1 MAGYASANG
10 SASALCEQNAG
21 TLPVLKAVHLRGE
34 AMDPR
39 HLKDAMSTDH
49 KTRTDDEHI
58 HEQDKRE
65 FKQSEKDEKNTDLI
79 PKQAERFVPGNK
91 E

>member
-1 MAGYASANG
+1 
-10 SASALCEQNAG
+10 
-21 TLPVLKAVHLRGE
+21 
-34 AMDPR
+34 MDTR
-39 HLKDAMSTDH
+39 HQKDAMSTDH

-65 FKQSEKDEKNTDLI
+65 LKQSEKDEKDVNLI
-79 PKQAERFVPGNK
+79 PKPRQKSAAESK

>member
-1 MAGYASANG
+1 MGVQAP
-10 SASALCEQNAG
+10 LREQNVG

-34 AMDPR
+34 DMDPR

-65 FKQSEKDEKNTDLI
+65 LKQSEKEEKNTDLI

>member
-1 MAGYASANG
+1 
-10 SASALCEQNAG
+10 
-21 TLPVLKAVHLRGE
+21 
-34 AMDPR
+34 MDTR
-39 HLKDAMSTDH
+39 HQKDAMSTDH

-58 HEQDKRE
+58 HEQDKQQLR
-65 FKQSEKDEKNTDLI
+65 QSEKDEKEADLI

>member
-1 MAGYASANG
+1 MGVQ
-10 SASALCEQNAG
+10 ALQTLRAKCG
-21 TLPVLKAVHLRGE
+21 TLPVLKPVYLRGE
-34 AMDPR
+34 DMDPR

-65 FKQSEKDEKNTDLI
+65 LKQSEKDEKNTNLI
-79 PKQAERFVPGNK
+79 PKQAEGFVPGNNG
-91 E
+91 